1 MGAIVG
7 AIVGWHRRCAVL
19 SDHERASWDEIK
31 DQLKAEDPRFA
42 RVFDA
47 RARRRAP
54 SRLVTLAVGK
64 KAYRIQLW
72 TTASLAVLLLIPQH
86 PGLSTTAHDS

>member
-1 MGAIVG
+1 M
-7 AIVGWHRRCAVL
+7 L

-54 SRLVTLAVGK
+54 SRLVTLAVGN

-72 TTASLAVLLLIPQH
+72 TTASLAVLLLMA
-86 PGLSTTAHDS
+86 GSVGGAVLLAMLCLALWMARS